1 MDACWSRRMKV
12 VGGTPLLTLTGVV
25 LGAFSMAPA
34 PALAACTTTGVSVI
48 CNTPAALLSPNLLN
62 NTNGLTVTVGSGGT
76 IAAGA
81 LPLLSPAVS
90 LGGTN
95 VTLNNQGTIS
105 SNLLGL
111 ISVGTTAVRMG
122 STTASGT
129 VNVQNSGT
137 VTGTGLVSVALLGA
151 LDGAALDLRSG
162 SGGTITIDN
171 AASGVIGSA
180 ALLNI
185 GVLSDSPTIAAYGG
199 ARVNASNAGTITGR
213 VGLGTS
219 AGNTFINRGAITGSV
234 HMGVNSA
241 NTFTNVVGS
250 SVSAGS
256 GIGVSILGPTGTG
269 LNFAAAGVVDGGAGG
284 INTLVLRNAVDG
296 DASASGAGTVSAANY
311 INFQNLALNSGTW
324 TLLGGP
330 IASTNTTL
338 NGGVAIFNTSDTFGT
353 GLLTANGGTIQ
364 AGASGLNLANTVA
377 LNGAGL
383 TTNAGNSF
391 TLSGAVGGTGALT
404 KSGTHT
410 LTLTGNNTY
419 TGGTVL
425 SGGSLVAGSATALGG
440 GPLNVTGNASLSSSA
455 GTTLGNAVNLGATLT
470 LPGTQALGLSGP
482 ISGAGNLVK
491 NGAAGLTLSG
501 SNTFSGGTT
510 LNAGTLTLGSN
521 TALGNGALTVAGAS
535 SLATTGGPLTVA
547 NNITLNNALTTQVVD
562 DLTLTGNLSG
572 GGRLIKQGAGALT
585 LAGNSTYTGG
595 TTVSAGELRVG
606 SNTALGSGQLIAADG
621 VRLSSST
628 AVNLNNAALLNG
640 VLTVAGNQN
649 LALGGALTGTAGSI
663 VKTGTGTLTLAGN
676 NTFGATAAGGT
687 GVTLNSGTLAVG
699 SNAALGAGSL
709 QVGGA
714 STLTANTNVAL
725 NNVVGLGADLTVAG
739 ANTLALGGAIG
750 GAGKLIKQ
758 DAGNLVLNAANTFT
772 GGTQLLGGTL
782 TVGTAGALGAG
793 WLVVDGAAT
802 LGAGASTS
810 VANGIRV
817 NAGLDVATNG
827 NALTEWQCANLE
839 RADLRGWWPASDRR
853 RHIDFVGCQ
862 HLQWRHDPVGRPS
875 GAGRCRSV
883 ERRSVDRRGC
893 RSPRYLGGH
902 DLEQCAGAQQHTD
915 AGWFARPDAR
925 RHDHRRGRS
934 GQKWRRHLDAR
945 RRQCLRQHHDQCR
958 HGQYGCRES
967 GYQRRQQWH
976 ARLHT
981 ESDRHVCRFDQR
993 QRRGH
998 ARGRIH
1004 TDPVGQQYLHRRHE
1018 HRARHAR
1025 NPGRQR
1031 LGR

>member
-338 NGGVAIFNTSDTFGT
+338 NGGVTIFNTSDTFGT

-470 LPGTQALGLSGP
+470 LPGTQALGLS
-482 ISGAGNLVK
+482 
-491 NGAAGLTLSG
+491 
-501 SNTFSGGTT
+501 
-510 LNAGTLTLGSN
+510 
-521 TALGNGALTVAGAS
+521 
-535 SLATTGGPLTVA
+535 
-547 NNITLNNALTTQVVD
+547 
-562 DLTLTGNLSG
+562 
-572 GGRLIKQGAGALT
+572 
-585 LAGNSTYTGG
+585 
-595 TTVSAGELRVG
+595 
-606 SNTALGSGQLIAADG
+606 
-621 VRLSSST
+621 
-628 AVNLNNAALLNG
+628 
-640 VLTVAGNQN
+640 
-649 LALGGALTGTAGSI
+649 
-663 VKTGTGTLTLAGN
+663 
-676 NTFGATAAGGT
+676 
-687 GVTLNSGTLAVG
+687 
-699 SNAALGAGSL
+699 
-709 QVGGA
+709 
-714 STLTANTNVAL
+714 
-725 NNVVGLGADLTVAG
+725 
-739 ANTLALGGAIG
+739 
-750 GAGKLIKQ
+750 
-758 DAGNLVLNAANTFT
+758 
-772 GGTQLLGGTL
+772 
-782 TVGTAGALGAG
+782 
-793 WLVVDGAAT
+793 
-802 LGAGASTS
+802 
-810 VANGIRV
+810 
-817 NAGLDVATNG
+817 
-827 NALTEWQCANLE
+827 
-839 RADLRGWWPASDRR
+839 
-853 RHIDFVGCQ
+853 
-862 HLQWRHDPVGRPS
+862 
-875 GAGRCRSV
+875 
-883 ERRSVDRRGC
+883 
-893 RSPRYLGGH
+893 
-902 DLEQCAGAQQHTD
+902 
-915 AGWFARPDAR
+915 
-925 RHDHRRGRS
+925 
-934 GQKWRRHLDAR
+934 
-945 RRQCLRQHHDQCR
+945 
-958 HGQYGCRES
+958 
-967 GYQRRQQWH
+967 
-976 ARLHT
+976 
-981 ESDRHVCRFDQR
+981 
-993 QRRGH
+993 
-998 ARGRIH
+998 
-1004 TDPVGQQYLHRRHE
+1004 
-1018 HRARHAR
+1018 
-1025 NPGRQR
+1025 
-1031 LGR
+1031 